1 MPSSQVGQCEE
12 QKYPNWWEQS
22 PGVTP
27 PPPDFN
33 SSIHHCVV
41 TIAGRPGQE
50 NRHTHTHTCAHTQTC
65 AHIYKRAPPQT
76 KLPEHMRSFANQLY
90 MQFMRFKQAYTHKHN
105 YFFIHLHSP
114 LWLWAQE
121 KGPLSFLGTLPLLYT
136 WKKCMIHV
144 LNYKFNLL
152 KDSSWGMRIAQC
164 TFCRK

>member
-50 NRHTHTHTCAHTQTC
+50 NRHTHTHTRTHARAHTHTR
-65 AHIYKRAPPQT
+65 IRAPTQT

-105 YFFIHLHSP
+105 YFLYTSILPYDYGPRRRVRSPSSVLFHYFIH
-114 LWLWAQE
+114 E
-121 KGPLSFLGTLPLLYT
+121 RN
-136 WKKCMIHV
+136 V
-144 LNYKFNLL
+144 
-152 KDSSWGMRIAQC
+152 
-164 TFCRK
+164 

>member
-50 NRHTHTHTCAHTQTC
+50 NRHTHTHTCAH
-65 AHIYKRAPPQT
+65 IYKRAPPQI

-105 YFFIHLHSP
+105 YFYAPPFSLMIM
-114 LWLWAQE
+114 
-121 KGPLSFLGTLPLLYT
+121 GPGEGSALLPRYSSITLYM
-136 WKKCMIHV
+136 KEM
-144 LNYKFNLL
+144 Y
-152 KDSSWGMRIAQC
+152 DSC
-164 TFCRK
+164 VEL